1 MFEQSVDQCSTR
13 SFDADFDLCIG
24 VLLFERGDPMRDAL
38 GGLFEFAVFDLAV
51 GGDQVVFMGFVC
63 PVNSDKD

>member
-1 MFEQSVDQCSTR
+1 MHR
-13 SFDADFDLCIG
+13 G
-24 VLLFERGDPMRDAL
+24 VLFERGDSMRDAL